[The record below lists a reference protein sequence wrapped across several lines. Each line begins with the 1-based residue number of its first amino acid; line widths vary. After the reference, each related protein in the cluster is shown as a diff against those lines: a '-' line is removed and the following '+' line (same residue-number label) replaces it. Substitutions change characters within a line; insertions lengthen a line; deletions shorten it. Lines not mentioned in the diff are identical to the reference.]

1 MLNML
6 GFACYSAYNVALFC
20 VPAVQHE
27 YVHAYSKNIPV
38 GLEDVAFSVHAALI
52 TAATLAQCVF
62 YDRGGQPLFS
72 WVGRTAAGVG
82 AAALAGCAVVGWA
95 EASGTPGR
103 LSWLNL
109 LLLLSAIK
117 LVVTLTKY
125 IPQVRS
131 VPVCTSLEF
140 LLVCQTSDINT
151 SSWKPLCACP
161 PAHHEGA
168 MRNGFRPRPQGMHMK
183 KARRPCAAP
192 CSGTPSHLR
201 TRDASMCTVQVVMN
215 IRRRST
221 VGWSIHNVLL
231 DFTGGTTSLVQL
243 LLQCAVQSDW
253 SQIAGNP
260 VKFGLG
266 FISLFFDVTFMIQ
279 HYVIYREPQEAAA
292 APSAVEA
299 ASRGASP
306 DEGQGLLP
314 EEEGEGRRQEPLDEV

>member
-52 TAATLAQCVF
+52 TAATLAQCVC

-72 WVGRTAAGVG
+72 WVGRTAAGIG
-82 AAALAGCAVVGWA
+82 AAALAGCALVGWA

-103 LSWLNL
+103 FSWLNF

-131 VPVCTSLEF
+131 LPVCTPVEF
-140 LLVCQTSDINT
+140 LLDCQTTDINELLRT
-151 SSWKPLCACP
+151 AVHCP
-161 PAHHEGA
+161 FAHHEGA
-168 MRNGFRPRPQGMHMK
+168 MRNRCRPRPQGMRME
-183 KARRPCAAP
+183 KARRPRVAP
-192 CSGTPSHLR
+192 SSGTPSHLR
-201 TRDASMCTVQVVMN
+201 TQDASMCTVQVVMN

-221 VGWSIHNVLL
+221 AGWSIHNVLL

-266 FISLFFDVTFMIQ
+266 FISLFFDVTFMVQ

-292 APSAVEA
+292 EPSAVEA
-299 ASRGASP
+299 AASCGASP

-314 EEEGEGRRQEPLDEV
+314 EQEGEGSRQEPLDEV